1 MTFKTPSLPAGRI
14 HYAIPGHQP
23 ELAASENNADVES
36 SAFQSPSP
44 LLGAYELVTWREV
57 LALDS
62 TTPDASMCAPPPRF
76 TSPGVRDAS
85 AERQQWRRLL
95 SAIHNSG
102 EMASMP
108 LAVGRML
115 VLLEQYQQSEVALL
129 ANGLSD
135 GGL

>member
-1 MTFKTPSLPAGRI
+1 MTFKAPALPEGRI
-14 HYAIPGHQP
+14 HYTLPGHQP
-23 ELAASENNADVES
+23 VLAPSEDGTDVER
-36 SAFQSPSP
+36 SAFQSASP
-44 LLGAYELVTWREV
+44 LLGSHQSVTWREV
-57 LALDS
+57 LAVDS
-62 TTPDASMCAPPPRF
+62 TTPDASMCAPPPKF

-95 SAIHNSG
+95 NAMHNSG

-129 ANGLSD
+129 AHGLSE